1 MMSEI
6 DTLPNPNAVRRRSW
20 VIHVLRAYLTVML
33 PILLVLVSVRVVMSH
48 PFLSFEYNRPD
59 FPPDMYGF
67 TREDRLRY
75 APFAVDYLL
84 NDAGIEY
91 LAQLQFPNGTSLY
104 NPRELR
110 HMEDVK
116 VVTRAANFVLLIGG
130 AFYLVSVAVLLWKP
144 RTRYELTSAL
154 FSGGLLTL
162 GFIAAVI
169 MGAVFAWDA
178 FFTAFHELFF
188 ADGTWIFLYSDT
200 LIRLFPERFW
210 FDAALTIGGIT
221 LGGALLITTTTYI
234 NLKRHMLSR

>member
-1 MMSEI
+1 MMSQT
-6 DTLPNPNAVRRRSW
+6 DTLPGSGAAFRRTW
-20 VIHVLRAYLTVML
+20 FIQILRAYITVML
-33 PILLVLVSVRVVMSH
+33 PILLVLFSVRVVMSH
-48 PFLSFEYNRPD
+48 TFLEFEYNRPD
-59 FPPDMYGF
+59 FPPDVYGF
-67 TREDRLRY
+67 TREDRLHY

-104 NPRELR
+104 SPRELR

-116 VVTRAANFVLLIGG
+116 VVTRAAYFVLTIGG

-144 RTRYELTSAL
+144 RTRHDLASAL
-154 FSGGLLTL
+154 FTGGVLTFGL
-162 GFIAAVI
+162 IIAVI
-169 MGAVFAWDA
+169 LGAVFAWDT

-210 FDAALTIGGIT
+210 FDAALTIGIIT
-221 LGGALLITTTTYI
+221 IGGALLITLSTY
-234 NLKRHMLSR
+234 LHLRKQT

>member
-1 MMSEI
+1 MMSET
-6 DTLPNPNAVRRRSW
+6 DTRSNPNAVRRHSW
-20 VIHVLRAYLTVML
+20 LVHILRTYLTVML

-48 PFLSFEYNRPD
+48 TFLEFEYNRAD
-59 FPPDMYGF
+59 FPPDIYGF

-91 LAQLQFPNGTSLY
+91 LAQLQFPNGTPLY
-104 NPRELR
+104 NARELR

-130 AFYLVSVAVLLWKP
+130 TFYLVGMAVLLWKP
-144 RTRYELTSAL
+144 RTRYHLTSAL

-162 GFIAAVI
+162 GLIAAVI
-169 MGAVFAWDA
+169 VGAVFAWDA

-210 FDAALTIGGIT
+210 FDAALTIGVMT
-221 LGGALLITTTTYI
+221 LGGALLITAATYI
-234 NLKRHMLSR
+234 NLKRQA